1 MQLFPLVLLLSLI
14 FSVIGYKYLSPQHWK
29 IIREKLQND
38 KLQPDKK
45 YKIKRIIYDRYKYRT
60 YIKAKEFKLLNKHMT
75 KNITT
80 EQLGY
85 FALVGLVNSINNF
98 DPASPVN
105 FARVSDKY
113 INANLVE
120 GTLKIMTRNKRNI
133 DKLKN

>member
-1 MQLFPLVLLLSLI
+1 MNNKRQGLVRLEKIYNDFLY
-14 FSVIGYKYLSPQHWK
+14 GYISEEQARKQESILT
-29 IIREKLQND
+29 
-38 KLQPDKK
+38 KK

-133 DKLKN
+133 DKFKN